1 TLAAQL
7 DEHRQGTLCFY
18 GPPGT
23 GKTAY
28 GRWLADRLE
37 MPLLVRRASDLLG
50 AYVGENEQRIAA
62 AFREADQENAIL
74 LLDEVD
80 SFLQDRRQARQSWE
94 VTLVNEMLTQMESF
108 SGIFIASTN
117 RLDGLDQATLRRFDL
132 KMKFGYLKPAQAWA
146 LFLRFCDSLGLA
158 APEPVLRGALER
170 IAVLT
175 PGDFA
180 TLRRQHRL
188 RPLVSASQVLERLIE
203 ECDLKEDGRQRS
215 IGFL

>member
-1 TLAAQL
+1 
-7 DEHRQGTLCFY
+7 
-18 GPPGT
+18 
-23 GKTAY
+23 
-28 GRWLADRLE
+28 
-37 MPLLVRRASDLLG
+37 
-50 AYVGENEQRIAA
+50 
-62 AFREADQENAIL
+62 
-74 LLDEVD
+74 
-80 SFLQDRRQARQSWE
+80 
-94 VTLVNEMLTQMESF
+94 
-108 SGIFIASTN
+108 
-117 RLDGLDQATLRRFDL
+117 
-132 KMKFGYLKPAQAWA
+132 MKFGYLKPAQAWA

-170 IAVLT
+170 MAVLT